1 MPSLSP
7 LLALTRAN
15 PVLARAMILSSLTE
29 HKGNR
34 AHAASALHVH
44 RTLLLRCIE
53 LLGLRGEIATRW
65 PEREAGGGTQSAEH
79 LVKIA
84 GLAKKRWAKPLKT
97 RGFEEK

>member
-34 AHAASALHVH
+34 VHAASALHVH
-44 RTLLLRCIE
+44 RTLLLRCVE
-53 LLGLRGEIATRW
+53 LLGLRDEIASCW
-65 PEREAGGGTQSAEH
+65 PERVNGGGVQSDEH
-79 LVKIA
+79 RARIE

-97 RGFEEK
+97 RASKKK